1 MQEEYTALTLK
12 GKGKSQRSEML
23 SIFLLY
29 KLFCPVNIRVGDFD
43 PVNDDAQASDDLG
56 DERFFFDAVTVAERV
71 PIQQDIAGDGFSI
84 NRKKSMH
91 PETAQRRKETR
102 IRIVQRRA
110 AVRTGPDQV
119 GSKIIRDIPAE
130 AHLTADIGAGQG
142 VSDGQAGV
150 RNQIQAQ
157 TGRIP

>member
-1 MQEEYTALTLK
+1 
-12 GKGKSQRSEML
+12 
-23 SIFLLY
+23 
-29 KLFCPVNIRVGDFD
+29 
-43 PVNDDAQASDDLG
+43 
-56 DERFFFDAVTVAERV
+56 
-71 PIQQDIAGDGFSI
+71 
-84 NRKKSMH
+84 MH

-110 AVRTGPDQV
+110 AVGARTDQIR
-119 GSKIIRDIPAE
+119 SKIIRDIPAE
-130 AHLTADIGAGQG
+130 AYLTADIGAGKG